1 MGKGALQPPSPNAS
15 NLYARAIVNGQMGL
29 ILLPDSWPATG
40 EPTYRGA
47 NSHWM
52 GTTGI
57 NNYTATQWTALE
69 NDGAVFLPHCGF
81 RNTKTSGTT
90 TIDRYN
96 NSSGSTTYN
105 YMRYWLSNVA
115 YAKCEETYDNTAG
128 TANSSAPGYG
138 TYINKY
144 EGYNVRLVH
153 DVD

>member
-1 MGKGALQPPSPNAS
+1 MQPPSPNAS
-15 NLYARAIVNGQMGL
+15 NLNARAIVNGQMGL

-96 NSSGSTTYN
+96 YISGGKTYN
-105 YMRYWLSNVA
+105 YMRYWLSNVSSTSA
-115 YAKCEETYDNTAG
+115 NNVKCDETYDNSAG
-128 TANSSAPGYG
+128 TANSSAPTYG
-138 TYINKY
+138 STNNKY